1 MTDMITAAY
10 RPARAL
16 IHNDVIPDSALAR
29 RLLIDLPFRCHA
41 LPVAETDGAIT
52 GVKGNPEDPAVCDE
66 ISAALGAAS
75 CFVRGRKETINASL
89 NSAWLDSGN
98 PGYRFL
104 VCETPERFDALNS
117 YACSIGDLFHAD
129 VERLEWIENSSRF
142 LSNLARKTDEGYDL
156 LILGP
161 QVQSF
166 RRHLAACPMRENII
180 NQLSISLLVVQ
191 RSRWPISKILIL
203 IQGEERDKP
212 AVEWGVHLAQAS
224 NAEITLLTIVPSVP
238 GMYQGLERFNWGL
251 LDLLSTKSQLG
262 QQLRWAAERLVK
274 ENLDGTLQLR
284 RGSQEWQ
291 IRRELL
297 AEEYDLII
305 IPAETEDRLHKYF
318 LGAVTCHLLYWTDMP
333 VLIAK

>member
-1 MTDMITAAY
+1 MTTVAC

-16 IHNDVIPDSALAR
+16 ILNDVIPDSALVR
-29 RLLIDLPFRCHA
+29 RLPIDLAFRCHA
-41 LPVAETDGAIT
+41 LPVAEADGAIT
-52 GVKGNPEDPAVCDE
+52 VVMANPEDPVARDE

-75 CFVRGRKETINASL
+75 CFVRGRKETIDALL
-89 NSAWLDSGN
+89 NSVWLDSGN

-104 VCETPERFDALNS
+104 VCETPERFEALNS
-117 YACSIGDLFHAD
+117 YACSIGDLFHAE

-166 RRHLAACPMRENII
+166 RRYLTACPMREKII
-180 NQLSISLLVVQ
+180 NQLPISLLVIQ
-191 RSRWPISKILIL
+191 RSRWPISRILIL

-224 NAEITLLTIVPSVP
+224 KAEITLLTIVPSVP
-238 GMYQGLERFNWGL
+238 GMYQGLERFNCGL
-251 LDLLSTKSQLG
+251 PELLSTKSQLG

-284 RGSQEWQ
+284 QGSQEWQ
-291 IRRELL
+291 IRSELS
-297 AEEYDLII
+297 AKEYDLII
-305 IPAETEDRLHKYF
+305 TPAGSEDRLHKYLF
-318 LGAVTCHLLYWTDMP
+318 GVVTRHLLYWTDRP
-333 VLIAK
+333 VLIVK